1 MASMKNAG
9 ITMADLVKSIPNK
22 EAEQAILNAFDA
34 AKKEQDALLK
44 RAQNLKS

>member
-1 MASMKNAG
+1 MTSMKNAG
-9 ITMADLVKSIPNK
+9 ITMADLVKSNPNK

-44 RAQNLKS
+44 RAKKLQ